1 MMTVNELCK
10 KMGLT
15 AVTLPDGDREI
26 HGAYCCDLLSWVMGR
41 AKADDVW
48 ITIMSNSNIVAV
60 ASLADVATI
69 LLAEGVE
76 LDDNVK
82 QLAEAKG
89 VNVLSS
95 DKPIYELAKEL
106 SSFLK

>member
-1 MMTVNELCK
+1 
-10 KMGLT
+10 
-15 AVTLPDGDREI
+15 
-26 HGAYCCDLLSWVMGR
+26 MGR

-60 ASLADVATI
+60 ASLADTACI

-82 QLAEAKG
+82 TIAEAKG
-89 VNVLSS
+89 INVLTSG
-95 DKPIYELAKEL
+95 KTAYELAVAL

>member
-1 MMTVNELCK
+1 MTVKELCE
-10 KMGLT
+10 KMELS
-15 AVTLPDGDREI
+15 VLTLPDGDREI

-60 ASLADVATI
+60 ASLADTACI

-82 QLAEAKG
+82 TIAEAKG
-89 VNVLSS
+89 INVLTSE
-95 DKPIYELAKEL
+95 KTAYELASQL

>member
-1 MMTVNELCK
+1 MTVKELCE
-10 KMGLT
+10 KMELS
-15 AVTLPDGDREI
+15 VLTLPDGDREI

-60 ASLADVATI
+60 ASLADTACI

-82 QLAEAKG
+82 AIAEAKG
-89 VNVLSS
+89 INVLTS
-95 DKPIYELAKEL
+95 KKTAYELAYQL

>member
-1 MMTVNELCK
+1 MTVKEFSE
-10 KMGLT
+10 KMGLQIIT
-15 AVTLPDGDREI
+15 MPDGDREI

-69 LLAEGVE
+69 LLAEGVT
-76 LDDNVK
+76 LDENVK
-82 QLAEAKG
+82 AIAETKSI
-89 VNVLSS
+89 NVLSS
-95 DKPIYELAKEL
+95 DKPIYELATEL
-106 SSFLK
+106 NSFLK

>member
-1 MMTVNELCK
+1 MTVKELCE
-10 KMGLT
+10 KMELT
-15 AVTLPDGDREI
+15 VVTLPDGDREI
-26 HGAYCCDLLSWVMGR
+26 GGAYACDLLSWVMGR

-60 ASLADVATI
+60 ASLADTASI
-69 LLAEGVE
+69 LLAEGVL
-76 LDDNVK
+76 LDENVRSI
-82 QLAEAKG
+82 AEAKG

-95 DKPIYELAKEL
+95 AKPTYELASEL